1 MLFALTN
8 FYNLVAEYVLADT
21 QAECS
26 DINSGTIVSVDTAE
40 GCQKAVKSLG
50 VVNQDVIIEDQPS
63 VPKGCYVYAP
73 SNTLYFNQHSTGL
86 EKEQWKYDTRMVCKD
101 FQIAM
106 DTTGGKII

>member
-1 MLFALTN
+1 MP
-8 FYNLVAEYVLADT
+8 AEYFLTDT
-21 QAECS
+21 QEECS
-26 DINSGTIVSVDTAE
+26 DIESGTIASVHSAE

-50 VVNQDVIIEDQPS
+50 VVNQDVIIEEQPS